1 MPPLA
6 VRRGEVFYACASLYI
21 APMADGADIAK
32 PVETSLVET
41 SPVETSLVETWLA
54 RFEQALTQADARAL
68 AGLFQADS
76 HWRDVL
82 ALTWQI
88 DTVDGRD
95 AAVDAL
101 RAHAARARPRG
112 FKLAAGRTPPRR
124 VTRAGTETI
133 EAIFRFETAEGRGS
147 GVVRLD
153 PQSGQAW
160 TLFTGLDE
168 IKGHEERPGRFPQDG
183 KAYSRDFRGPNWLDV
198 RHDTAAYRGRDP
210 DVVVIGGGQAGLS
223 AAACLGQLRLDTLIV
238 DREKRI
244 GDNWRNRYHALV
256 LHNQVNVNHLPYM
269 RFPPSWPAYIP
280 KDKIA
285 GWFEAYVES
294 MELNYWTATEFES
307 ATYDDDTDRW
317 SVVLRRADGSR
328 RELHPRHVVMATG
341 ASGIPNLPDIPSL
354 QNFAGTVL
362 HSSQYRS
369 GDAWRDKRAL
379 VIGSGNSGHD
389 IAQDLHASGARI
401 TLVQRSPTLIV
412 NVEPSAQLPY
422 ALYDEG
428 PSLDDCDLIAMSFP
442 LAVAKKG
449 HVLLTEQAKK
459 LDQAL
464 LDGLAR
470 LGFKL
475 DFGEGGTGW
484 QFKYLTRGGGYYF
497 NVGCSDLIVKGEIG
511 LAQFSDIAEFG
522 ADGARLQ
529 SGAALPADLIVLA
542 TGYKGQ
548 EALVRKLF
556 GDAVAARVG
565 PIWGFGDGQE
575 LRNTFTRTAQ
585 PGLWFIAGSFAQCR
599 IYSKI
604 VALQIKACELG
615 LIAKALTKALT
626 KAPTAAPPHERIP
639 AMH

>member
-1 MPPLA
+1 ML
-6 VRRGEVFYACASLYI
+6 
-21 APMADGADIAK
+21 DGADI
-32 PVETSLVET
+32 EST
-41 SPVETSLVETWLA
+41 VETWLT
-54 RFEQALTQADARAL
+54 RFEHALMSADTTAL
-68 AGLFQADS
+68 AGLFGADS

-82 ALTWQI
+82 ALTWRI
-88 DTVDGRD
+88 ETVDGGD
-95 AAVDAL
+95 AVVRAL
-101 RAHAARARPRG
+101 QAAAAQARPSG
-112 FKLAAGRTPPRR
+112 FKLAADRTPPRR
-124 VTRAGTETI
+124 VTRAGTDTI
-133 EAIFRFETAEGRGS
+133 EAIFRFETAQGRGS

-153 PQSGQAW
+153 PQSGKAW
-160 TLFTGLDE
+160 TLYTGLDE
-168 IKGHEERPGRFPQDG
+168 IKGHEERPGRFRQDG
-183 KAYSRDFRGPNWLDV
+183 KAYARDFRGPNWLDV
-198 RHDTAAYRGRDP
+198 RRDAAAYRDRDP
-210 DVVVIGGGQAGLS
+210 DVLVIGGGQAGLS

-256 LHNQVNVNHLPYM
+256 LHNQVHVNHLPYM

-294 MELNYWTATEFES
+294 MELNYWTATEFEA
-307 ATYDDDTDRW
+307 ATYHDRNNRW
-317 SVVLRRADGSR
+317 SVMLRRADGSR
-328 RELHPRHVVMATG
+328 RELTPRHIVMATG
-341 ASGIPNLPDIPSL
+341 ASGIPNLPDIPTL

-362 HSSQYRS
+362 HSSQYTN
-369 GDAWRDKRAL
+369 GEPWRGKRAL

-389 IAQDLHASGARI
+389 IAQDLHASGAKA
-401 TLVQRSPTLIV
+401 TLVQRSSTLIV

-428 PSLDDCDLIAMSFP
+428 PSLEDCDLLAMSFP
-442 LAVAKKG
+442 LAVAKKS
-449 HVLLTEQAKK
+449 HVLMTEQAKK
-459 LDQAL
+459 LDQGL
-464 LDGLAR
+464 LDDLTR

-475 DFGEGGTGW
+475 DFGDGGTGW

-511 LAQFSDIAEFG
+511 LAQFSDIAEFV
-522 ADGARLQ
+522 AEGARMK
-529 SGAALPADLIVLA
+529 SGAVLPADLIVLA

-575 LRNTFTRTAQ
+575 LRNTYTRTAQ
-585 PGLWFIAGSFAQCR
+585 PGLWFIAGSFAACR

-604 VALQIKACELG
+604 VALQIMACELG
-615 LIAKALTKALT
+615 LIPRAL
-626 KAPTAAPPHERIP
+626 TAAPPRERIA